1 MKNLVRGGVV
11 MSLIGMF
18 VMFIYAQTETKTAL
32 NIAENSQPQL
42 TSLKAGSVSRT
53 SRTTRG

>member
-18 VMFIYAQTETKTAL
+18 VMFMYAQTETKTAL
-32 NIAENSQPQL
+32 NIAKNSQPQL
-42 TSLKAGSVSRT
+42 TSPWKQDQ
-53 SRTTRG
+53 